1 MWVIP
6 IFKQLSHLVPLHDGW
21 LLTPVK
27 SVCLSLP
34 FFWAWTCLTLRA
46 RIGFCFSAW
55 FNCSLTDCFSVC
67 PWAWNRVRTGFHS
80 LPRPSSRSKPSHP
93 VHVSE
98 SVQDYICPSFRVCTS
113 LSFRPMSCF
122 TTWTGFFSLFFL
134 SFSSSLSLSLF
145 SSGTSPPP
153 SSPSERRQSCLPLL
167 SLQPRYSPSPNCVL
181 SLVGLSELTSSRD
194 HLTPSSAAHSEPI
207 TV

>member
-122 TTWTGFFSLFFL
+122 TTWTGFFSLFFFEL
-134 SFSSSLSLSLF
+134 QFQFVFIFILLWNKPSTVQSLWAKAILPPSSLPSASLF
-145 SSGTSPPP
+145 SFSKLRPF
-153 SSPSERRQSCLPLL
+153 
-167 SLQPRYSPSPNCVL
+167 
-181 SLVGLSELTSSRD
+181 SSRPQWVD
-194 HLTPSSAAHSEPI
+194 LI
-207 TV
+207 